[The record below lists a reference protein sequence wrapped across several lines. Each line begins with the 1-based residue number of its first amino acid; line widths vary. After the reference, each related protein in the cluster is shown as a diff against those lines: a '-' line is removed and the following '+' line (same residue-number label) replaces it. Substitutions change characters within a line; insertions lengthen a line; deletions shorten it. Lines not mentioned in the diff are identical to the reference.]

1 MTKVT
6 SREVDQAYTI
16 SSYLQRTDP
25 MSKTIVFCNDID
37 HAERMRRALIK
48 HNPEELLAEYHQQQE
63 RIAELQ
69 NQLKTIL
76 SEALISS

>member
-1 MTKVT
+1 
-6 SREVDQAYTI
+6 
-16 SSYLQRTDP
+16 
-25 MSKTIVFCNDID
+25 
-37 HAERMRRALIK
+37 MRRALIK